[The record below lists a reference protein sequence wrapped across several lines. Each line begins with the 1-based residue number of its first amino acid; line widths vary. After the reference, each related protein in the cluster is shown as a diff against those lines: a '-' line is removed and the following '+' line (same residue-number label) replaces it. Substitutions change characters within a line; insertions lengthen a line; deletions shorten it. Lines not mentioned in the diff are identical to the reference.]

1 MLRPVM
7 LRGLAAA
14 GLLVMASAA
23 ALAADEIRVKG
34 DSVNLR
40 DGPSED
46 AKVQDRVGPGDEL
59 VQIKRQG
66 DWYNVRVKSSGKEG
80 WIAAALIET
89 KAAEPEKA
97 PAAADGGSEGAGE
110 VVFREEGEASVYD
123 DKFQGK
129 KTASGKRFDQKQPQA
144 AHPELPLGSQAT
156 IVNPDTGKKVD
167 VEIVDRGPYAKGR
180 DLDLSE
186 GAAAKLG
193 IGKDLKKEGD
203 ADVQIEAT
211 KDQVEQAIE
220 DPEDVG
226 KVEKQLK
233 KARQS
238 AAKEGTPQPA
248 PAPKLEAP
256 Q

>member
-23 ALAADEIRVKG
+23 ALAAGEEIRVKG

-40 DGPSED
+40 DCPSEH

-59 VQIKRQG
+59 VQLKREG
-66 DWYNVRVKSSGKEG
+66 DWYNVRLKASGKEG
-80 WIAAALIET
+80 WIAAALIEA
-89 KAAEPEKA
+89 KPAEAAKS
-97 PAAADGGSEGAGE
+97 PAGDVPGGAGE

-129 KTASGKRFDQKQPQA
+129 KTASGKRFDQKDAVA
-144 AHPELPLGSQAT
+144 AHPELPLGSQVT
-156 IVNPDTGKKVD
+156 VVNPDTGKQVE

-193 IGKDLKKEGD
+193 ITKDVKKEGD
-203 ADVQIEAT
+203 ADVRIEAT
-211 KDQVEQAIE
+211 KDQVQQAIE

-238 AAKEGTPQPA
+238 AAKDGTPQPA

>member
-1 MLRPVM
+1 MLRPLM

-59 VQIKRQG
+59 VQLKREG
-66 DWYNVRVKSSGKEG
+66 DWYKVRLKASGKEG
-80 WIAAALIET
+80 WIAAALIES
-89 KAAEPEKA
+89 KAAELEKA
-97 PAAADGGSEGAGE
+97 PAAGDGGSDGAGQ

-144 AHPELPLGSQAT
+144 AHPDLPLGSEAT
-156 IVNPDTGKKVD
+156 VVNPDTGKKVE
-167 VEIVDRGPYAKGR
+167 VEIVDRGPHAKGR

-186 GAAAKLG
+186 GAAARLG
-193 IGKDLKKEGD
+193 ITKDVKKEGD
-203 ADVQIEAT
+203 AEVHIEAT
-211 KDQVEQAIE
+211 KDQVQQAIE
-220 DPEDVG
+220 DSEDVG

-238 AAKEGTPQPA
+238 AAKDGTPQPA
-248 PAPKLEAP
+248 PVPKLDPP